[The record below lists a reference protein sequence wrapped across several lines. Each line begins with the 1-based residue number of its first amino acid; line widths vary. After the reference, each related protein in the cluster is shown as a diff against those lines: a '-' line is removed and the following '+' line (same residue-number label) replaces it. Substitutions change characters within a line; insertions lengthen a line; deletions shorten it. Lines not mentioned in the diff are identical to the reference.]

1 MTLADLY
8 LQLLRAYGPQGWW
21 PLHLSGAG
29 YHPQHFEL
37 PQTDLER
44 LEIALGAVLTQNTA
58 WNNVEKALTGL
69 KEAGFFG
76 LEQIAIADP
85 QSLGL
90 AIKPAGYFNQKARY
104 LINLAQFFIT
114 QPFTQLRTLPMVEAR
129 GLLLKVTGIGEE
141 TADSILLYALG
152 QPSFVIDTYTRRILG
167 NLGLCDPKVPYHKLQ
182 ALFHKQLEPD
192 VNLFQEYHALL
203 VAHAKTF
210 YRKKPY
216 PSLDPVLTASYT

>member
-76 LEQIAIADP
+76 RFNPYQKKNADVKIIGND
-85 QSLGL
+85 SEAMGDLKGEMKATAEKFCEKNAKNGKLG
-90 AIKPAGYFNQKARY
+90 
-104 LINLAQFFIT
+104 
-114 QPFTQLRTLPMVEAR
+114 M
-129 GLLLKVTGIGEE
+129 
-141 TADSILLYALG
+141 
-152 QPSFVIDTYTRRILG
+152 ILG
-167 NLGLCDPKVPYHKLQ
+167 KDL
-182 ALFHKQLEPD
+182 LE
-192 VNLFQEYHALL
+192 
-203 VAHAKTF
+203 KTGF
-210 YRKKPY
+210 NK
-216 PSLDPVLTASYT
+216 